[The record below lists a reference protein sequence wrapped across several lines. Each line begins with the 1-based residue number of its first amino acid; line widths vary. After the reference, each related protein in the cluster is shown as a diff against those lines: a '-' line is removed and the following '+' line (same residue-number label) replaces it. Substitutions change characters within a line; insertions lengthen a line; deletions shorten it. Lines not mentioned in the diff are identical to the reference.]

1 MANCLRIDLERW
13 IINIKLDKMF
23 NIIDKLIYDN
33 NIKKISLLIFFIN
46 RLKRLFRLYTKNI
59 AKQMIKFMRNELKGF
74 VRNITK

>member
-1 MANCLRIDLERW
+1 
-13 IINIKLDKMF
+13 MF

-33 NIKKISLLIFFIN
+33 NIKKSACYFFIN